1 MFFLFSTVYKKY
13 LHLHTAINN
22 NGFCRFGFA
31 IQIIYPGI
39 YNPKSSKDT
48 RPNVSSLLFVFFW
61 GRHIGLRPTWN
72 YLTFKHSCK
81 SFNPKNHSSDNFR
94 EEIAFPICRDLK
106 LPTSFIIHTSGFF
119 LKLNSIGYF

>member
-39 YNPKSSKDT
+39 YNPKSSKDI
-48 RPNVSSLLFVFFW
+48 RPRMSLHV
-61 GRHIGLRPTWN
+61 
-72 YLTFKHSCK
+72 YLCFLGNILKLKTF
-81 SFNPKNHSSDNFR
+81 PMY
-94 EEIAFPICRDLK
+94 RDLK
-106 LPTSFIIHTSGFF
+106 LPSYFRDVSGFYNF
-119 LKLNSIGYF
+119 YLHSYFKILNNGIK